1 MGLQARS
8 GTYTQLHKPHPT
20 LLLQNSFILNMKFGA
35 GGVFLA
41 LSVIS
46 SVQAFSIHQQHPVRG
61 QTLKSNAKFP
71 SVRVYQGIQNGK
83 TFLSAEA
90 NEMEKIDPTEAV
102 TMPLTFDDM
111 VTEAADAC
119 KSAFDAG
126 TKRQIVRIL
135 LPRDSSSG
143 DLGLYV
149 ESDANVSMKKAFG
162 LRDDVVLVPPDETW
176 QGGIMQLYRAAA
188 PTCTEI
194 LRLIGGDGRNTAGVP
209 PRIVED
215 RSIDES
221 GVDGCGV
228 LMTQSSSAKDDVSC
242 FVQPTQEII
251 RTIESISEQAGERL
265 VMLVNPQW
273 RNIDDA
279 LDSASKNGG
288 IFGTVASFLGGK
300 GTVLT
305 TLDNL
310 GYDTAYCIEGYV
322 CKGGNIRLVK
332 KFDSD
337 WVVFAENDS
346 LTDYIRVGT
355 SKNRPTYQDCDKM
368 LDEKGISLKYAR
380 DIGLAPK
387 LE

>member
-1 MGLQARS
+1 
-8 GTYTQLHKPHPT
+8 
-20 LLLQNSFILNMKFGA
+20 MKFELGA
-35 GGVFLA
+35 FLLTSCA
-41 LSVIS
+41 VGS
-46 SVQAFSIHQQHPVRG
+46 AFAFPIHLNLPNLNQHSLQQKTTSLGFTGP
-61 QTLKSNAKFP
+61 LKSQNAKAFIFRAATDDET
-71 SVRVYQGIQNGK
+71 S
-83 TFLSAEA
+83 
-90 NEMEKIDPTEAV
+90 IDPTETMV
-102 TMPLTFDDM
+102 MPLTYDEM

-119 KSAFDAG
+119 TTAFEKG
-126 TKRQIVRIL
+126 VTRQVVRIL

-143 DLGLYV
+143 DLGVLN
-149 ESDANVSMKKAFG
+149 EADANISMKKAFG
-162 LRDDVVLVPPDETW
+162 LNEDVVLVPPDETW

-194 LRLIGGDGRNTAGVP
+194 LRKIGGEGKNTGGVP

-228 LMTQSSSAKDDVSC
+228 LMTQSNSAKDDVSC

-251 RTIESISEQAGERL
+251 RTIELISEQAGERL

-279 LDSASKNGG
+279 LDTASRNGG
-288 IFGTVASFLGGK
+288 IFGSVASFLGGK
-300 GTVLT
+300 GGVLT
-305 TLDNL
+305 KLDNL
-310 GYDTAYCIEGYV
+310 GYETTYCIEGYV

-332 KFDSD
+332 KFDTD

-355 SKNRPTYQDCDKM
+355 SKDRPTYQDCDKM

-387 LE
+387 FE